1 MSIPTDDS
9 PYELLSARLRALEAE
24 LAALNEEMDEIL
36 DELHEAWL
44 GGTD

>member
-1 MSIPTDDS
+1 MSIPTEDS

-24 LAALNEEMDEIL
+24 LAVVKEEVKEMKDDLQES
-36 DELHEAWL
+36 WL